1 MTRGSSSQVGLFS
14 TQISEQIVR
23 LRALSQGQDGPSE
36 AHQVDLRRA
45 VMATRLLAGSAR
57 ILQLEVLQQFLD
69 ELLEWLQRMERSRQA
84 LNTTQALI
92 LESVVELEESLMLHL
107 DEIGQESGADLS
119 PFQSQVDELLTLIR
133 HNTQTIDGGADAAAL
148 EDEPVEDTRV
158 VPETPSGVESL
169 TALVAGFESE
179 IEAAGTAEALEEI
192 DDRLAP
198 IVARLKD
205 LRLRLRTRHDGL
217 LPGLE
222 PGPFADGLVPIADPA
237 SDPVFGAAVARLRE
251 GVEASGRSVHV
262 EAFGDSAAI
271 APGLCPSV
279 ATILDHLARD
289 VVAAVE
295 AAGDDQAP
303 GMLRVSLALRIEDGR
318 ARVEIADD
326 GPRVQN
332 AGMVGDPDRL
342 SVLAGLR
349 SARVLL
355 EQVQGIIRVEPGDD
369 AHTRFDLSLPV
380 DPDRPHYRVLEL
392 EDTSVAVPAS
402 LVEQTVEA
410 GGLLYEADESGESV
424 ELRGRSVPLADLAQ
438 FVEAVVPARG
448 PSPRIAVIGSV
459 EKRVGIGCEAAR
471 GLVETDELLDPP
483 SGWNGVAYGAID
495 TGETVAPVLD
505 VKRLLTLRF
514 RPGDL
519 LDLPGALADPHLDS
533 FVPAEAPRRPLPEEV
548 DFEPE
553 AVVHEPASGSA
564 TEPMPETMPDAR
576 PVTAAGPAPEPH
588 AEPPLESPSE
598 PPRPR
603 RFESALLVNQSEFR
617 RRDLARTLEAL
628 GLQVL
633 VAEDLPTASRH
644 VERGHVDL
652 LVTDLRLGQDG
663 GESFHTLRGRYPDLT
678 IVLTSSVSAQYS
690 GELARKTGAH
700 RCWLDPYR
708 KSDIEGL
715 LRELTA

>member
-57 ILQLEVLQQFLD
+57 ILRLDVLQQFLD
-69 ELLEWLQRMERSRQA
+69 ELLEWLQRMEGSRQA

-107 DEIGQESGADLS
+107 DEIGQETGADLS

-133 HNTQTIDGGADAAAL
+133 HNTQKIDGVDESAAPTDEPTEVPSVPEIPTGAD
-148 EDEPVEDTRV
+148 
-158 VPETPSGVESL
+158 SL
-169 TALVAGFESE
+169 TTLVAGFEDE
-179 IEAAGTAEALEEI
+179 IDAAASLEELEEI
-192 DDRLAP
+192 DARLAP
-198 IVARLKD
+198 VVARLKD
-205 LRLRLRTRHDGL
+205 LRLRLRTKHDGL

-222 PGPFADGLVPIADPA
+222 PGPFADGLVPVADPA
-237 SDPVFGAAVARLRE
+237 ADPLFGAAVARLHDDVE
-251 GVEASGRSVHV
+251 GSGRAVHV
-262 EAFGDSAAI
+262 EAFGDSATI
-271 APGLCPSV
+271 APPLHEPVSR
-279 ATILDHLARD
+279 ILEHLVRD
-289 VVAAVE
+289 VVAAVDTDTDE
-295 AAGDDQAP
+295 QRSTV
-303 GMLRVSLALRIEDGR
+303 LRVSLALRIEDGR
-318 ARVEIADD
+318 ARIEIADD
-326 GPRVQN
+326 GPRVHT
-332 AGMVGDPDRL
+332 AGMMGDPDHL

-349 SARVLL
+349 RARVLL
-355 EQVQGIIRVEPGDD
+355 EQIQGIIRVEPGED
-369 AHTRFDLSLPV
+369 AHTRFDLCVPV

-392 EDTSVAVPAS
+392 EDTSVAMPAS
-402 LVEQTVEA
+402 MVEQTVEA
-410 GGLLYEADESGESV
+410 GGLLYETDESGESV

-438 FVEAVVPARG
+438 FVEVVVPARG

-459 EKRVGIGCEAAR
+459 EKRVGIACEAAR

-483 SGWNGVAYGAID
+483 SGWNGIAYGAID
-495 TGETVAPVLD
+495 TGETIAPVLD

-514 RPGDL
+514 RPGDP

-533 FVPAEAPRRPLPEEV
+533 FVPAGTPRTPLPEEV

-553 AVVHEPASGSA
+553 AVEATSPPLAETPTEPEPRHEP
-564 TEPMPETMPDAR
+564 EPDA
-576 PVTAAGPAPEPH
+576 
-588 AEPPLESPSE
+588 E

-617 RRDLARTLEAL
+617 RRDLARTLEGS

-644 VERGHVDL
+644 IERGTVDL

-663 GESFHTLRGRYPDLT
+663 GESFHTLRDRYPELT
-678 IVLTSSVSAQYS
+678 IVLTSSVSAQYA

-708 KSDIEGL
+708 KSDIDGL
-715 LRELTA
+715 LKELTA